1 MLPTQSW
8 VGHELN
14 CGFNRVRFV
23 SPVRVGA
30 EVRAEAKLV
39 RVKKLGH
46 GGGGGGDAGGVTGV
60 ESIVAVTVHGRGGG
74 GAGERRA
81 ESGDIPVMVAEWV
94 TRQYAKA

>member
-46 GGGGGGDAGGVTGV
+46 GGTGV